1 MSVKRLTMI
10 AVIINIMPNVPAG
23 TWSWT
28 DRVIA
33 KSTFTKTGKNL
44 VKKMD

>member
-1 MSVKRLTMI
+1 MLVKRLIMI

-28 DRVIA
+28 DGVIA
-33 KSTFTKTGKNL
+33 KTGENL